1 MEIEDLKKSRAHSL
15 SNTLSASHPST
26 SLTQSTPSPVMP
38 KQIPSKASTPTS
50 LITTAFEKVDE
61 DTETVTEP
69 VCT

>member
-26 SLTQSTPSPVMP
+26 SLTQSTPVMP
-38 KQIPSKASTPTS
+38 KQTPSQAGTPTS
-50 LITTAFEKVDE
+50 LITIALEKVDE

-69 VCT
+69 VCK